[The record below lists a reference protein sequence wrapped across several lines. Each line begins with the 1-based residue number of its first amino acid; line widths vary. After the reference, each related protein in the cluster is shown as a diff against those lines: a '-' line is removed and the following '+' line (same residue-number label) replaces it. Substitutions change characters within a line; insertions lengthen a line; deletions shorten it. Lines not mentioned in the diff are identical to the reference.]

1 MYLLFVVLFER
12 PQHTCGAA
20 WRFRMGGETGDG
32 PGTFRAEKRKS
43 PEERSGLQERRR
55 NARNVFT

>member
-20 WRFRMGGETGDG
+20 WTFRMGGETGDG
-32 PGTFRAEKRKS
+32 PGTFRAEK
-43 PEERSGLQERRR
+43 
-55 NARNVFT
+55 